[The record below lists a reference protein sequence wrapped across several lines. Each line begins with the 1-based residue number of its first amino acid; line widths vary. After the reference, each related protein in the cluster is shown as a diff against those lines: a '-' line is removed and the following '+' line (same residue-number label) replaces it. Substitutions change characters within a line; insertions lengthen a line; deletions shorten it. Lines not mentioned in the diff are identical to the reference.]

1 MTRQVTEPFVQ
12 EAFGQYSCGAHF
24 WLSRLAPTYK
34 APGWLVVT
42 RCLWRKQVVDW
53 WYKTGCLQHVFSS
66 HEKSRDVERERER
79 ERKHIVRPT

>member
-42 RCLWRKQVVDW
+42 RCLWKETGGRLVVQNRMPA
-53 WYKTGCLQHVFSS
+53 TCFQL
-66 HEKSRDVERERER
+66 
-79 ERKHIVRPT
+79 T